1 MNPVYM
7 RGSNKGGLRL
17 LLNLIARR
25 VLRTSLA
32 VRVSEQ
38 NEKIIALALAGS
50 KMKRNYLLESTRGS
64 ANQSESRRRR
74 DRELVRRKR
83 IVAVSLAGIVVV
95 AKRISILRDGGPLAP
110 WPCPICAARGRE
122 VALKPQPG
130 RGRGSS
136 RVLLIPRK

>member
-7 RGSNKGGLRL
+7 RGSNKGGVRL

-38 NEKIIALALAGS
+38 NEKTIALALAGS

-83 IVAVSLAGIVVV
+83 IVAVSLA
-95 AKRISILRDGGPLAP
+95 ISILR
-110 WPCPICAARGRE
+110 R
-122 VALKPQPG
+122 
-130 RGRGSS
+130 
-136 RVLLIPRK
+136 